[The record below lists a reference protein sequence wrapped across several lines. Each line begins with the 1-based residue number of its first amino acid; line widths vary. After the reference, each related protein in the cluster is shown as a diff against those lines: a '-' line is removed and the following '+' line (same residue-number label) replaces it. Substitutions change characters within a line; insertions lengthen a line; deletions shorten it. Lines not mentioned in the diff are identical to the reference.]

1 MIYLQ
6 HNTNGNFASANGVGD
21 VGMKADLVL
30 SEIGKRIAVRPEQV
44 ISFLKSSGVKV
55 SDKDSTNKLV
65 SLVSKNIPKSKKLVI
80 LFAED
85 ITASKG
91 KTQEAVVVADSINE
105 FFKSPNAKN
114 QLLKYTKAIKG
125 IAMSADG
132 VSEGAKWGGR
142 AAIGLAVILGIGFVV
157 YKMKN

>member
-1 MIYLQ
+1 MIYLR
-6 HNTNGNFASANGVGD
+6 HNAPDNFANANGAGD
-21 VGMKADLVL
+21 SGMKGDLVL

-44 ISFLKSSGVKV
+44 IEFLKSSGVKV
-55 SDKDSTNKLV
+55 SDKDSTNRLV

-85 ITASKG
+85 ITESKG
-91 KTQEAVVVADSINE
+91 KNQGSIVVADSINE

-114 QLLKYTKAIKG
+114 QLMKYTKAIKG

-142 AAIGLAVILGIGFVV
+142 AAIGLAVIIGIGVVV